1 MSEKNNAKNGWGV
14 VLLGHGSQ
22 RGTSKAECSCAWLQP
37 KTPSGI
43 PSATPAWC
51 RDCPST
57 PDGLREAANR
67 LQGILEIDQ
76 SQIILSCLE
85 FIEPFPTKA
94 VQILNERGFHQVVL
108 APFLLGNGK
117 HATLEMNEILEE
129 VRGQLPGIQLHLADG
144 LGADPDLAGLVVQ
157 RVRELEESIK
167 PAAGNLEMGE
177 PVAGE
182 PVSGRRGV
190 LVVKAGT
197 KTEYDD
203 CVWLEDLGK
212 MVEGQLGTEHAVA
225 VAQSHYGDPTMDV
238 AAARLVETRQVSSI
252 MCVPYL
258 FFPGIILQRNVI
270 GGLEQIKERYPH
282 VAMSVTPPLGVDD
295 RIVAITADRVRQVW
309 RQAAQ

>member
-1 MSEKNNAKNGWGV
+1 MSERNNGKNGWGV

-51 RDCPST
+51 QDCPST
-57 PDGLREAANR
+57 PDGLRQAAHR
-67 LQGILEIDQ
+67 LQGMLEINQ
-76 SQIILSCLE
+76 SQMILSCLE
-85 FIEPFPTKA
+85 FIEPFPSKA
-94 VQILNERGFHQVVL
+94 VQMLDERGFHQVVV

-117 HATLEMNEILEE
+117 HATLEMNEILDE

-157 RVRELEESIK
+157 RVRDLEDSIK
-167 PAAGNLEMGE
+167 PVAGKLGIGE
-177 PVAGE
+177 PVARE

-212 MVEGQLGTEHAVA
+212 MVEGQLGTDYTVA

-238 AAARLVETRQVSSI
+238 AAAKLVQNRQVSSI

-258 FFPGIILQRNVI
+258 FFPGLILQRNVI
-270 GGLEQIKERYPH
+270 GGMEQIKERYPH

>member
-1 MSEKNNAKNGWGV
+1 MSKNNNGRDDWGV
-14 VLLGHGSQ
+14 VLLAHGSQ

-37 KTPSGI
+37 KSPSGI
-43 PSATPAWC
+43 LAETPEWC

-67 LQGILEIDQ
+67 LQGMLELDQ
-76 SQIILSCLE
+76 SQMILSCLE
-85 FIEPFPTKA
+85 FIEPFPPEA
-94 VQILNERGFHQVVL
+94 VKMLDDRGFHQVVV

-117 HATLEMNEILEE
+117 HATLEMNEIIDE

-144 LGADPDLAGLVVQ
+144 LGADPDLADLVVQ
-157 RVRELEESIK
+157 RVRELEQST
-167 PAAGNLEMGE
+167 E
-177 PVAGE
+177 PE
-182 PVSGRRGV
+182 PGRRGI

-203 CVWLEDLGK
+203 CIWLEDLGQ
-212 MVEGQLGTEHAVA
+212 MVESRLGTDYAVA
-225 VAQSHYGDPTMDV
+225 VAQSHYGDPTMES
-238 AAARLVETRQVSSI
+238 AAARLADTHRVTSI

-270 GGLEQIKERYPH
+270 SGLEQIKARYPQ
-282 VAMSVTPPLGVDD
+282 VSVSVTPPLGVDD

-309 RQAAQ
+309 RQAAE

>member
-1 MSEKNNAKNGWGV
+1 VSKNNNGRDDWGV
-14 VLLGHGSQ
+14 VLLAHGSQ

-37 KTPSGI
+37 KSPSGI
-43 PSATPAWC
+43 LAETPEWC

-67 LQGILEIDQ
+67 LQGMLELDQ
-76 SQIILSCLE
+76 SQMILSCLE
-85 FIEPFPTKA
+85 FIEPFPPEA
-94 VQILNERGFHQVVL
+94 VKMLDDRGFHQVVV

-117 HATLEMNEILEE
+117 HATLEMNEIIDE

-144 LGADPDLAGLVVQ
+144 LGADPDLADLVVQ
-157 RVRELEESIK
+157 RVRELEQST
-167 PAAGNLEMGE
+167 E
-177 PVAGE
+177 PE
-182 PVSGRRGV
+182 PGRRGI

-203 CVWLEDLGK
+203 CIWLEDLGQ
-212 MVEGQLGTEHAVA
+212 MVESRLGPDYAVA
-225 VAQSHYGDPTMDV
+225 VAQSHYGDPTMES
-238 AAARLVETRQVSSI
+238 AAARLADTHRVTSI

-270 GGLEQIKERYPH
+270 SGLEQIKARYPQ
-282 VAMSVTPPLGVDD
+282 VSVSVTPPLGVDD

-309 RQAAQ
+309 RQAAE

>member
-1 MSEKNNAKNGWGV
+1 MSENDTGTNGWGV

-43 PSATPAWC
+43 PSPTPVWC
-51 RDCPST
+51 QDCPST
-57 PDGLREAANR
+57 PEGLREAAKR
-67 LQGILEIDQ
+67 LQGMLEIDQ
-76 SQIILSCLE
+76 SQMILSCLE
-85 FIEPFPTKA
+85 FIEPFPSEA
-94 VQILNERGFHQVVL
+94 VQTLDERGFHRVVV

-117 HATLEMNEILEE
+117 HATLEMNEILDE
-129 VRGQLPGIQLHLADG
+129 VRGQLPGIELHLADG
-144 LGADPDLAGLVVQ
+144 LGADPDLADLVVQ
-157 RVRELEESIK
+157 RVRELEES
-167 PAAGNLEMGE
+167 MGL
-177 PVAGE
+177 VARE
-182 PVSGRRGV
+182 PVSGCRGV

-203 CVWLEDLGK
+203 CVWLEDLGE
-212 MVEGQLGTEHAVA
+212 MVEGRLGTDYAVA

-238 AAARLVETRQVSSI
+238 AAARLVETRQVLSI

-282 VAMSVTPPLGVDD
+282 VTMSVTPPLGVDD

-309 RQAAQ
+309 RRAAQ